1 MAVSRERLDALYNE
15 LFGRTTGA
23 EDAGAQYW
31 MESGLS
37 GEALRDALIA
47 GAQGGDRANYL
58 AQQQAFANRGATA
71 EDVNKIYIELF
82 GRPAEQAGIDY
93 WMQSGETG
101 ENLRDAIAYSG
112 FTGGTQDAAV
122 LELCAGT
129 NVIHFGSASATNT
142 ESNLVNAMSAVDGW
156 SAGWAKLDLTA
167 DNERVLGDLGG
178 LPVTGFAVVEYQN
191 GALGSGTLANYQ
203 MAWEHKTS
211 IASSSGTSS
220 RRLSTLISFCLNWGK

>member
-1 MAVSRERLDALYNE
+1 
-15 LFGRTTGA
+15 
-23 EDAGAQYW
+23 
-31 MESGLS
+31 
-37 GEALRDALIA
+37 
-47 GAQGGDRANYL
+47 
-58 AQQQAFANRGATA
+58 
-71 EDVNKIYIELF
+71 
-82 GRPAEQAGIDY
+82 
-93 WMQSGETG
+93 
-101 ENLRDAIAYSG
+101 
-112 FTGGTQDAAV
+112 

-220 RRLSTLISFCLNWGK
+220 AD

>member
-82 GRPAEQAGIDY
+82 GRPA
-93 WMQSGETG
+93 
-101 ENLRDAIAYSG
+101 
-112 FTGGTQDAAV
+112 
-122 LELCAGT
+122 
-129 NVIHFGSASATNT
+129 
-142 ESNLVNAMSAVDGW
+142 
-156 SAGWAKLDLTA
+156 
-167 DNERVLGDLGG
+167 
-178 LPVTGFAVVEYQN
+178 
-191 GALGSGTLANYQ
+191 
-203 MAWEHKTS
+203 
-211 IASSSGTSS
+211 
-220 RRLSTLISFCLNWGK
+220 